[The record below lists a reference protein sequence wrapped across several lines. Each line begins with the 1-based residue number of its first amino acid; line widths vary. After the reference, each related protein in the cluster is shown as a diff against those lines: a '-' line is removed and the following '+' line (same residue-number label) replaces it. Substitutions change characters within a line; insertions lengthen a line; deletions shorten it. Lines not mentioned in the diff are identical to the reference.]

1 MLNQRVLAQQY
12 DMVSYI
18 VGDHYG
24 VVIGDSA
31 NIKRGNI
38 SPKQRDGVYS
48 EYINNQV
55 IPAASTA
62 VHDPEQLRRA
72 LAAETVVK
80 ALETNDTYTVD
91 VTCEDDGELFF
102 KRFTYYLVDREA
114 KFYLVLKS
122 DITDVL
128 REERERN
135 MALADALQVAEQA
148 NAAKTSFLSNM
159 SHEIRT
165 PMNAIIGL
173 DSIALQSPDLTP
185 QTREYLEKIGGS
197 ARHLL
202 GLINDI
208 LDMSR
213 IESGRLV
220 LRKEEFSFSAMLEQI
235 ITMVQ
240 AQYREKGL
248 EFECRVLGQVADNYI
263 GDDMKLKQVIINIL
277 SNTIKF
283 TDAPGSVTLTIE
295 QTAKFEGNS
304 TLRFVIADTGIGMDE
319 AFIPRI
325 FDAFT
330 QENSSRSSKFGST
343 GLGMAITKN
352 IVERMN
358 GTISVTSRKGE
369 GSVFTVSITLRDG
382 SVRSGGEFVKPKD
395 MRVLVV
401 DDDPIACK
409 HGRIVLEEAGIA
421 ADTCQSGA
429 EALRLIELHH
439 AKHEPCHLVLLD
451 WKMPGQDG
459 VEVARRIREHYSHE
473 LTVILLTA
481 YNWDDVAEEASE
493 AGVDGFMSKP
503 LFVANVL
510 GEYETVMK
518 RRHSGA
524 QAAPKAD
531 LAGKRVLLA
540 EDVLIN
546 AEIIKQILSMK
557 DMTVDHAENGRQ
569 ALEMFADS
577 EVGFYD
583 AVLMDVRMPEMDGL
597 EATAAIRAL
606 DRPDARSVPV
616 IALTANA
623 FDEDVQLSLQAGM
636 TAHLSKPVEPN
647 HLYDTLAALI
657 QE

>member
-38 SPKQRDGVYS
+38 FPKQRDGVYS

-240 AQYREKGL
+240 AQCREKGL

-263 GDDMKLKQVIINIL
+263 GD
-277 SNTIKF
+277 
-283 TDAPGSVTLTIE
+283 A
-295 QTAKFEGNS
+295 
-304 TLRFVIADTGIGMDE
+304 
-319 AFIPRI
+319 
-325 FDAFT
+325 
-330 QENSSRSSKFGST
+330 
-343 GLGMAITKN
+343 
-352 IVERMN
+352 
-358 GTISVTSRKGE
+358 
-369 GSVFTVSITLRDG
+369 
-382 SVRSGGEFVKPKD
+382 
-395 MRVLVV
+395 
-401 DDDPIACK
+401 
-409 HGRIVLEEAGIA
+409 
-421 ADTCQSGA
+421 
-429 EALRLIELHH
+429 
-439 AKHEPCHLVLLD
+439 
-451 WKMPGQDG
+451 
-459 VEVARRIREHYSHE
+459 
-473 LTVILLTA
+473 
-481 YNWDDVAEEASE
+481 
-493 AGVDGFMSKP
+493 
-503 LFVANVL
+503 
-510 GEYETVMK
+510 
-518 RRHSGA
+518 
-524 QAAPKAD
+524 
-531 LAGKRVLLA
+531 
-540 EDVLIN
+540 
-546 AEIIKQILSMK
+546 
-557 DMTVDHAENGRQ
+557 
-569 ALEMFADS
+569 
-577 EVGFYD
+577 
-583 AVLMDVRMPEMDGL
+583 
-597 EATAAIRAL
+597 
-606 DRPDARSVPV
+606 
-616 IALTANA
+616 
-623 FDEDVQLSLQAGM
+623 
-636 TAHLSKPVEPN
+636 
-647 HLYDTLAALI
+647 
-657 QE
+657 